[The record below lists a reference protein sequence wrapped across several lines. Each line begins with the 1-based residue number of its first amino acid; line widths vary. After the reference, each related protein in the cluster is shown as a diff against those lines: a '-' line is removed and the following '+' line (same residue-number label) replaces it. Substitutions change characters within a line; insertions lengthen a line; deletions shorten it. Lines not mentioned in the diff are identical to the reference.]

1 MSTPATIEINGR
13 IFYCH
18 YDGMPTG
25 MAVRIAKM
33 IDAYNAPVP
42 AQSPDGF
49 ASVPARGGIE
59 FAFIRGNLDAEPA
72 PHNSRSGIMAQYHYA
87 LAQDDRGE
95 ITITVEQRTSRDTW
109 RIVSTMEIG
118 VWVGRQRSALA
129 TRERLLVGNPN
140 LDIDAVIP
148 PVVRAHYCGR
158 FASERFEYATRSG
171 AEKLVARNAAL
182 AERYGPDNPNH
193 TNCSRAM
200 TAWAKALGAVH

>member
-95 ITITVEQRTSRDTW
+95 ITITEYHQCCPFGCW
-109 RIVSTMEIG
+109 RRPLQTM
-118 VWVGRQRSALA
+118 
-129 TRERLLVGNPN
+129 GN
-140 LDIDAVIP
+140 V
-148 PVVRAHYCGR
+148 
-158 FASERFEYATRSG
+158 
-171 AEKLVARNAAL
+171 
-182 AERYGPDNPNH
+182 
-193 TNCSRAM
+193 
-200 TAWAKALGAVH
+200 